1 MYAMADTDTFAW
13 VEWLVAERERQ
24 NLTQSD
30 LAKKAGLER
39 ATINGYERRRRANP
53 DAESLSRISIAL
65 GYPPE
70 YLPRLAKILPPA
82 PDADPLLE
90 QINHLYS
97 TLRSEGSKQQ
107 AVEYLRF
114 LQVQEERAEYDVH
127 KFNKPKKK
135 K

>member
-1 MYAMADTDTFAW
+1 MTDTDSFAW

-24 NLTQSD
+24 SLTQSD
-30 LAKKAGLER
+30 LAKLAGLER

-53 DAESLSRISIAL
+53 DAESLAHISVAL

-70 YLPRLAKILPPA
+70 YLPRLAKILPPV
-82 PDADPLLE
+82 PDADPLLD
-90 QINHLYS
+90 QINHLYT
-97 TLRSEGSKQQ
+97 TLRSDGSKQQ

-114 LQVQEERAEYDVH
+114 LKTQEERAEYDAH
-127 KFNKPKKK
+127 KTSQPKKK

>member
-1 MYAMADTDTFAW
+1 MYAMTDTDSFAW

-24 NLTQSD
+24 SLTQSD
-30 LAKKAGLER
+30 LAKLAGLER

-53 DAESLSRISIAL
+53 DAESLAHISIAL

-70 YLPRLAKILPPA
+70 FLPRLAKILPPA
-82 PDADPLLE
+82 PDADPLLD

-97 TLRSEGSKQQ
+97 TLRSDGSKQQ

-114 LQVQEERAEYDVH
+114 LKVQEERAEYDAH
-127 KFNKPKKK
+127 KTSQPKKK